1 MVIKIKQIHGIGDD
15 EIRQLSHENPGYQF
29 ERDREGQLL
38 VSPTGGQSGRR
49 SGEVYAQL
57 RTWAHDRNAGPV
69 FDASTG
75 FKLPDGTLR
84 SPDAA
89 WIRKE
94 RWNALTE
101 EEREGFPP
109 LCPDAVFEVRSRTD
123 SPDEVSAKLQAY
135 VENGARLAV
144 MIDPYSR
151 SVEVLTLNRELHP
164 RYDVVNLDEVLPGF
178 SLDLRALD
186 PSPA

>member
-1 MVIKIKQIHGIGDD
+1 MAIKIKQIRETGDD
-15 EIRQLSHENPGYQF
+15 EIRQLSHDNPGYQF
-29 ERDREGQLL
+29 ERDREGRLL

-57 RTWAHDRNAGPV
+57 RAWAQERNAGPV

-89 WIRKE
+89 WVRKE
-94 RWNALTE
+94 RWDALSE
-101 EEREGFPP
+101 QEREDFPP
-109 LCPDAVFEVRSRTD
+109 LCPDAAFEVRSRTD
-123 SPDEVSAKLQAY
+123 SPDELSVKLQMY
-135 VENGARLAV
+135 VENGAHLAV
-144 MIDPYSR
+144 AIDPYNR
-151 SVEVLTLNRELHP
+151 SVEVLTTSRELHP
-164 RYDVVNLDEVLPGF
+164 AYGVVGLDEVLPGF
-178 SLDLRALD
+178 TLDLRALD